1 MKKKINHILELFGH
15 FLIYFSC
22 HFNLPGLCAYIIKI
36 SILENKF
43 IRKNIKKK
51 NIVIVLDRSIGHR
64 DIEIIK
70 ETSNKSPEFLYLRR
84 SITKIIL
91 FYFCQNKKV
100 FFNYIKPPVTEKDYF
115 GQSKKNRY
123 DHENFWS
130 KVILNLKKS
139 YKNKN
144 LSFVTF
150 NFTYYAEIGLYEGC
164 KRNNIQV
171 KLWHKEGI
179 KTNLE
184 AALEAKT
191 WGNKF
196 YHVFDYFSKI
206 SVYNELVKKMF
217 IKINKSNS
225 KKTTVN
231 GCPRVKDYITK
242 KKYYKKI
249 NTLLF
254 LSFDKKRGIPEY
266 KENKN
271 KNWSLSYNI
280 VIDIL
285 NDLSNNKNLKILI
298 KKKSNTTHQKI
309 SNLNK
314 NIEVFSQGTAQKFI
328 NQADIIIGHNSASTI
343 EAIVNGKYV
352 MVPFFEKNIRLKK
365 YLYNFNKEL
374 IYTSKENMKKSI
386 LNLINKKVLFPLSN
400 QKHKKTITYY
410 LGNNQ
415 NTTEKYLRFLRN

>member
-1 MKKKINHILELFGH
+1 MKKKINHILEFFGH

-22 HFNLPGLCAYIIKI
+22 HFNIPGLCAYLIKI

-70 ETSNKSPEFLYLRR
+70 ETSNKSPEFLFLRR

-100 FFNYIKPPVTEKDYF
+100 FFNFIKPPVTEKDYF
-115 GQSKKNRY
+115 DQSKKNRY

-130 KVILNLKKS
+130 KVILNLKKI

-150 NFTYYAEIGLYEGC
+150 NYTYYAEIGLYEAC

-179 KTNLE
+179 KTNIE

-191 WGNKF
+191 WGIKF
-196 YHVFDYFSKI
+196 HHVFDYFSKI
-206 SVYNELVKKMF
+206 SVYNKLVKKMF

-231 GCPRVKDYITK
+231 GCPRLKDYIPK

-249 NTLLF
+249 DTLLF
-254 LSFDKKRGIPEY
+254 LSFDRKRGIPKY
-266 KENKN
+266 KKN
-271 KNWSLSYNI
+271 KNVNWDLSYKI

-285 NDLSNNKNLKILI
+285 NDLSKNKNLKILI
-298 KKKSNTTHQKI
+298 KKKSNTTYQKI

-314 NIEVFSQGTAQKFI
+314 KIKVFSQGTAQKYI

-343 EAIVNGKYV
+343 EALVNGKYV
-352 MVPFFEKNIRLKK
+352 MVPFFEKKRMLRK
-365 YLYNFNKEL
+365 YLYNFDKKI
-374 IYTSKENMKKSI
+374 IYTSKKNMKKDI
-386 LNLINKKVLFPLSN
+386 LKLTNKYVNFPLKN
-400 QKHKKTITYY
+400 QKYQKTMEYY
-410 LGNNQ
+410 LGNTKNISH
-415 NTTEKYLRFLRN
+415 KYLNFLSN